1 MPRPES
7 AIPVGTQFSPALVDL
22 PGFVAAIISNGG
34 DKKSIEDAVWKAG
47 VRLKPKQKPPT
58 KRNRSLPVEAAV
70 QYGLLDDAYQP
81 TDLARRLAPMPRQEM
96 IDEFARHILLR
107 RGGLRV
113 VEGAQQMLIEG
124 RKITGDTLAQYL
136 SDQGFKVIVHNT
148 AINTMRMW
156 LAEAGLFGGG
166 GDWHVNEAR
175 KAELVGLSD
184 DDIAALVGLNEEQRA
199 FVVALCRLNPEGD
212 FSAASVRQAAIP
224 ILGRS
229 FGQESLPKSVLEPL
243 RDAGLIEYRTGGTAG
258 GKPAVLR
265 TTAKFRADVLEPF
278 VTETV
283 KSMDAALT
291 AYFKKRPADIYA
303 DLDSG
308 DTFKKGQALEAF
320 AIYVMRLLGLRF
332 AVWRKRSADTT
343 GRAEIDAVMTATSGL
358 VPTVWQIQCK
368 NTPAGNVDLEDVAKE
383 VGLVPL
389 TRATQILLLANSRIT
404 ADARTYAA
412 QVNRQSS
419 TVIYLLDSTDFA
431 KIRKDPSHLSVV
443 IREQAD
449 LATRLKHEEAVRV
462 MPKR

>member
-1 MPRPES
+1 MARPES
-7 AIPVGTQFSPALVDL
+7 AIPVGTQFSPALIDL
-22 PGFVAAIISNGG
+22 PGFVAAILANAGN
-34 DKKSIEDAVWKAG
+34 KAALEDAVWKAG
-47 VRLKPKQKPPT
+47 VRLKAKQQPPT
-58 KRNRSLPVEAAV
+58 RRNRSLPVEAAV
-70 QYGLLDDAYQP
+70 QYGLLDEKYQP
-81 TDLARRLAPMPRQEM
+81 TDLTRRLAPLPRKQM

-107 RGGLRV
+107 CGGLRV
-113 VEGAQQMLIEG
+113 VEGAQQMVIEG

-148 AINTMRMW
+148 AVNSLRMW
-156 LAEAGLFGGG
+156 LAEAGVFGDGG
-166 GDWHVNEAR
+166 EWRVSEAR
-175 KAELVGLSD
+175 KAELLGLSD
-184 DDIAALVGLNEEQRA
+184 DQIAALVGLNEEQRA
-199 FVVALCRLNPEGD
+199 FVLALCRIDPQGD
-212 FSAASVRQAAIP
+212 IPAASIRQAAIP

-243 RDAGLIEYRTGGTAG
+243 KQAGLIEYRTGGTAG
-258 GKPAVLR
+258 GKSAVLR
-265 TTAKFRADVLEPF
+265 TMPRFRAEVLEPF

-291 AYFKKRPADIYA
+291 AYFKKRPGDIYQE
-303 DLDSG
+303 LDSG

-332 AVWRKRSADTT
+332 AQWRKRSADTT

-358 VPTVWQIQCK
+358 VPTVWQVQCK

-389 TRATQILLLANSRIT
+389 TRATHILVLANCKIT

-412 QVNRQSS
+412 QVMRQSS
-419 TVIYLLDSTDFA
+419 TVIYLLDSSDFA
-431 KIRKDPSHLSVV
+431 KIRKDPAHLSVV

>member
-22 PGFVAAIISNGG
+22 PGFVAAIIADGG
-34 DKKSIEDAVWKAG
+34 DKKAIEDAVWKAG

-70 QYGLLDDAYQP
+70 QYGLLDDAYKP

-113 VEGAQQMLIEG
+113 VEGAQQMVIEG

-156 LAEAGLFGGG
+156 LAEAGLFGSGG
-166 GDWHVNEAR
+166 EWRVNEAR

-184 DDIAALVGLNEEQRA
+184 DDIAALVGLNQEQRA

-229 FGQESLPKSVLEPL
+229 FGQESLPKSVLDPL

-265 TTAKFRADVLEPF
+265 TTAKFRTEVLEPF

-389 TRATQILLLANSRIT
+389 TRATQILLLANCKIT

-419 TVIYLLDSTDFA
+419 TVIYLLDSSDFA